1 MGVACHTLWVS
12 YRVFLRMATK
22 SWSTLALGLVVFVV
36 LLAYVQAQPYDDHLA
51 YGDEDLDM
59 DYLDNYRDLLQHQ
72 ASKRGRLCIMRGKTC
87 SPKRNL
93 CCRDWECRCNIFGAN
108 CKCERPGLFENNF
121 YSPNF
126 QFQTSSLLLHNLN
139 SLIKARVSHI
149 IKSKLFS

>member
-1 MGVACHTLWVS
+1 M
-12 YRVFLRMATK
+12 
-22 SWSTLALGLVVFVV
+22 GLVVFVV

-93 CCRDWECRCNIFGAN
+93 CCRDWECRQHFRCQLQVRKARTFRKITFT
-108 CKCERPGLFENNF
+108 L
-121 YSPNF
+121 
-126 QFQTSSLLLHNLN
+126 QTSSSKLLLFF
-139 SLIKARVSHI
+139 I
-149 IKSKLFS
+149 ISIL

>member
-1 MGVACHTLWVS
+1 
-12 YRVFLRMATK
+12 MATK

-72 ASKRGRLCIMRGKTC
+72 ASKRSWGWVNRPLNNQDAIIRNVRGRLCIMRGKTC

-108 CKCERPGLFENNF
+108 CKCERPGLFG
-121 YSPNF
+121 
-126 QFQTSSLLLHNLN
+126 
-139 SLIKARVSHI
+139 K
-149 IKSKLFS
+149 